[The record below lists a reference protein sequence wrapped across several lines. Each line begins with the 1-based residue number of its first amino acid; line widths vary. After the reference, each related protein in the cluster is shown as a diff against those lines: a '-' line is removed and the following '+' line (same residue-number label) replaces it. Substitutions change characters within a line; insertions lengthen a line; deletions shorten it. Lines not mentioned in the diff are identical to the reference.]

1 MGCNPSADPNVGH
14 FGSVF
19 NDTIMRTN
27 FDFKYVIIG
36 AGNSAG
42 YAARELVKSR
52 RLMRGELCIIG
63 TEPVLP
69 YERPALS
76 KKFLMGKTDLPTFN
90 TCAAFKE
97 SNRQDWYD
105 KHGIILMT
113 NTTVTSINTELRL
126 LRTNDG
132 KEIKYQKCLAATG
145 ARPTYLKVPGAALT
159 GIHYLRTYA
168 QANNLLTQ
176 LRTAKTSDQVVVL
189 GAGFIETEIAT
200 AVLHHNVRHVTIV
213 FPEACIGTGQLP
225 PQIASVYEDALVSRG
240 VKLIRNENVTE
251 FGDVQGMIRSVC
263 LSHGQKLPA
272 DLVIVGGETRPN
284 TDIFQG
290 KVALDKGGIKV
301 DGKMR
306 SSVDGLFACGDVAS
320 FPVRCYRERCRL
332 EHVRAA
338 RVTAMQ
344 AARSMLDVEQK
355 DIDFVPVYYWR
366 IFDFSCEIYG
376 RATEHVHC
384 FGIEPEVGSHFGC
397 VWVTSSGEVSGV
409 LIDGASLEAKKKI
422 SRLVRQKKVLCPE
435 LLEADQSAALLVY
448 ILS

>member
-1 MGCNPSADPNVGH
+1 MGCNPSADALLLRNENI
-14 FGSVF
+14 F

-27 FDFKYVIIG
+27 FEFKYVIIG

-42 YAARELVKSR
+42 YAARELVKSGQLLR
-52 RLMRGELCIIG
+52 RHLCIIG

-76 KKFLMGKTDLPTFN
+76 KKFLMGVTDIPDFN

-113 NTTVTSINTELRL
+113 NTTVTSIDTQAKM
-126 LRTNDG
+126 LRTING
-132 KEIKYQKCLAATG
+132 NLIKYQKCLAATG
-145 ARPTYLKVPGAALT
+145 ARPIYPKVPGAELT
-159 GIHYLRTYA
+159 GIHYLRTYV
-168 QANNLLTQ
+168 QANNLRTQ
-176 LRTAKTSDQVVVL
+176 LKTAKSSDQVVIV
-189 GAGFIETEIAT
+189 GAGFIATEISA
-200 AVLHHNVRHVTIV
+200 AVLHHKLRNVTLV
-213 FPEACIGTGQLP
+213 FPEAFIGKGQLP
-225 PQIASVYEDALVSRG
+225 PQIATVYENALLSRG
-240 VKLIRNENVTE
+240 VKLVRNECVVE
-251 FGDVQGMIRSVC
+251 FGGENGIIRSVC
-263 LSHGQKLPA
+263 LSDGQKLPA
-272 DLVIVGGETRPN
+272 DLVVVDCETQAN
-284 TDIFQG
+284 SDIFEG
-290 KVALDKGGIKV
+290 KVVMDKGGIKV
-301 DGKMR
+301 NAKMKT
-306 SSVDGLFACGDVAS
+306 SADDLFACGDVAT

-355 DIDFVPVYYWR
+355 DIDFIPVYYWR

-376 RATEHVHC
+376 RSTKHVHY
-384 FGIEPEVGSHFGC
+384 FGFDSEVRSTFGC
-397 VWVTSSGEVSGV
+397 VWVTNSREMSGV

-422 SRLVRQKKVLCPE
+422 SRLLRQKEVLCRE
-435 LLEADQSAALLVY
+435 LLEADQSAALMVY